1 MEQIYQ
7 KKEAFV
13 KRVKLALIADERSNI
28 ADITYQRNEQGLEII
43 MVLFTSNTTSI
54 F

>member
-1 MEQIYQ
+1 MPTAPKVTSYDVIFEYLWG
-7 KKEAFV
+7 K
-13 KRVKLALIADERSNI
+13 
-28 ADITYQRNEQGLEII
+28 II